1 MDQNDLFTADDT
13 TVSFDQLVG
22 EGKRYANG
30 DILAKSKIE
39 ADKAIKLREQE
50 LAELRAELNTR
61 LSLEEFLAKTSA
73 NVSTQG
79 NNPPV
84 EQTPQKVEATPSV
97 SKDEVMNLVREA
109 LSTEK
114 TKQTVSQNVDSV
126 RSTLQKQWGNN
137 WNKHLEDK
145 VTELGI
151 GKEFLSD
158 IAGRSPQAALALLG
172 VSSQENKKPTNPN
185 AGMPPQSGMSAL
197 PSAGD
202 DYTNGVRNR
211 NYWEKLRAS
220 DPKTYHSKEK
230 VLERYNDMMKLR
242 EAW

>member
-1 MDQNDLFTADDT
+1 MDNNDLFAADDT

-30 DILAKSKIE
+30 DVLARSKIE
-39 ADKAIKLREQE
+39 ADKAIKQREQE

-97 SKDEVMNLVREA
+97 SKDEVLNLVREA

-114 TKQTVSQNVDSV
+114 TKQTVSQNVDEV
-126 RSTLQKQWGNN
+126 RSSLQKKWGTN

-145 VTELGI
+145 ISELGV

-158 IAGRSPQAALALLG
+158 IAGRSPKAALALLG
-172 VSSQENKKPTNPN
+172 VTQEPKSPTNPN
-185 AGMPPQSGMSAL
+185 ASLPPQSGMSSL

-202 DYTNGVRNR
+202 EYTNGVRNR
-211 NYWEKLRAS
+211 NYWEKIRTT
-220 DPKTYHSKEK
+220 DPKSYHSKEK
-230 VLERYNDMMKLR
+230 VLERYNDMMRLR
-242 EAW
+242 DAW